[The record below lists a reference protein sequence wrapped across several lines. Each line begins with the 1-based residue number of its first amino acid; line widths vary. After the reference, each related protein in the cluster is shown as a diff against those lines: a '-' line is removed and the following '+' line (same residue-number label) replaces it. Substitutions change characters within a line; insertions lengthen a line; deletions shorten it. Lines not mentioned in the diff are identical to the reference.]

1 MTKTLRNLEYSS
13 SLGRVKTRRNPSDL
27 LNKSRVNP
35 IRIPKIGK
43 ALRERK
49 RKRLMLSNTYHE
61 CSGFRLSKLQKV
73 HRKIHEGENSKGCT
87 DESDNKESEGS
98 MHDACTGENGNFLA
112 FTTSVGSTVI
122 LV

>member
-13 SLGRVKTRRNPSDL
+13 SLGRVKTRRNPSEQIE
-27 LNKSRVNP
+27 S
-35 IRIPKIGK
+35 
-43 ALRERK
+43 E
-49 RKRLMLSNTYHE
+49 SNTNSQNRKSSKGNKEKKTHVFQYHE

-87 DESDNKESEGS
+87 DESDNEESEGC